1 MQLGRFLR
9 TSTLILSTAFIPGF
23 ALGQDSKTGSQ
34 DSKTTTPAPAVK
46 AQKPAAQEDDPL
58 HREQTPE
65 QRKANEKRFKKEVSD
80 TYKKWLDN
88 DVVWIIT
95 DEERAAFKSLS
106 NDTERDNFIEQFWL
120 RRDPTPDTVENE
132 FKEEH
137 YRRIEYANEHFASGV
152 PGWKTDRGHMYIVFG
167 PADSIDSHP
176 SGGTYNR
183 PQEEGGGE
191 TSTFPFEI
199 WRYRYLEGIGQ
210 EVEIE
215 FVDDCM
221 CGKYEMTLDRSKK
234 DALLQVPGAGLTD
247 YEAMGIANK
256 ADRFTGGGL
265 ERLGAGAFT
274 QGNASKE
281 FDRMEQFAKLNR
293 APSIKFK
300 DLDEVVSHK
309 LRFNL
314 MPFDVRIDFVKAT
327 DSTVLVPITLQI
339 RNKDIT
345 FVEKDGIEHGVVN
358 ILGRVTTL
366 TGKIV
371 QTFEDTV
378 TIDTPKELLENASQK
393 SSVYWKALPLRA
405 GLQYRVDVV
414 VKDVANGEGRM
425 GTYQTSF
432 RAPKMDE
439 DQGLI
444 ASSLILADKMEKVP
458 TREIGAGDFVL
469 GTTKVR
475 PRVNVSPSKFASFKR
490 NEKMNFWMQVYNL
503 SVDQKTNK
511 SSATIEYEIVNMA
524 NKQSVLKQSESSAD
538 WGSTGDQVT
547 VEKSLPLASLAPG
560 TYQLN
565 IKVNDNNSKQSI
577 TPMPTAMF
585 VVE

>member
-1 MQLGRFLR
+1 MQFGRFLR
-9 TSTLILSTAFIPGF
+9 TSTLILSIAFIPGF
-23 ALGQDSKTGSQ
+23 ALGQDSKT
-34 DSKTTTPAPAVK
+34 TTPAPATK
-46 AQKPAAQEDDPL
+46 AQKPTAQEDDPL
-58 HREQTPE
+58 HRELTPD

-152 PGWKTDRGHMYIVFG
+152 PGWKTDRGRMYIVFG
-167 PADSIDSHP
+167 PADSIDAHP
-176 SGGTYNR
+176 SGGTYDR
-183 PQEEGGGE
+183 PQEEGGGN

-199 WRYRYLEGIGQ
+199 WRYRYLEGVGQ

-256 ADRFTGGGL
+256 SDRFTNGGI

-274 QGNASKE
+274 QGNATKE

-293 APSIKFK
+293 APAVKFK
-300 DLDEVVSHK
+300 DLAEVVDHK
-309 LRFNL
+309 IRYNL

-378 TIDTPKELLENASQK
+378 TVDTPKELLENASQK

-405 GLQYRVDVV
+405 GLQYRVDIVL
-414 VKDVANGEGRM
+414 KDVANGEGRM

-524 NKQSVLKQSESSAD
+524 NNQSVLKQSESSAD

-547 VEKSLPLASLAPG
+547 VEKSLPLASLTPG

-577 TPMPTAMF
+577 TPMPTATF